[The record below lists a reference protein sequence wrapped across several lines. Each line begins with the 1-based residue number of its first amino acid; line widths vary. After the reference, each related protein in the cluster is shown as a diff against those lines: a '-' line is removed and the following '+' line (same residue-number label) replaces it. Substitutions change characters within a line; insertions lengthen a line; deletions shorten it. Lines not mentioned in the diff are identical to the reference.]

1 MKALLGKGT
10 LPLLGAQPCVKAD
23 ILAGRHGRW
32 ILLVLS
38 LCLTGC
44 PLIISLDYVPS
55 NNAKGQGVVHV
66 GDFIYRPATQRL
78 VRPREVGVPSEG
90 LGRIFLSGEIG
101 AVFTDALKREL
112 THSGYQVNQ
121 REGQTQEQAAT
132 PVISGVLEKYA
143 LLEPGV
149 FEVTASF
156 TVTKRDGTRQE
167 LACQARHS
175 EGVIE
180 VMIKTAMRNCI
191 QQFILS
197 AQEAAVF

>member
-1 MKALLGKGT
+1 MRVLRILVALAAVAWIGSDVQS
-10 LPLLGAQPCVKAD
+10 A
-23 ILAGRHGRW
+23 LAG
-32 ILLVLS
+32 V
-38 LCLTGC
+38 
-44 PLIISLDYVPS
+44 
-55 NNAKGQGVVHV
+55 GQ
-66 GDFIYRPATQRL
+66 
-78 VRPREVGVPSEG
+78 PSEWQ
-90 LGRIFLSGEIG
+90 LGF
-101 AVFTDALKREL
+101 
-112 THSGYQVNQ
+112 Q
-121 REGQTQEQAAT
+121 QAAT